1 MTPSLLVVTL
11 NARLRPLDRGEIYE
25 DPLDEFL
32 QVTELG
38 QVVGGGTRL
47 GEGGEPRQAD
57 LEIELADDS
66 DTAVRRI
73 LAVLEELGA
82 PKGSQARRGDTE
94 PVAFGATEGVGLYLN
109 GTDLPDEVYRDSDV
123 NVLLADLDE
132 AIGDA
137 GRMQSYWEGPKETAV
152 YYYGL
157 SGSLIRE
164 RMAPVLARTPLCQDC
179 RLVDLT

>member
-1 MTPSLLVVTL
+1 MPPALLTVTL

-32 QVTELG
+32 EVSGLG

-47 GEGGEPRQAD
+47 GDGGEPRQAD
-57 LEIELADDS
+57 LEIELTDDS
-66 DTAVRRI
+66 ETAVRRI
-73 LAVLEELGA
+73 LAALEELGA
-82 PKGSQARRGDTE
+82 PKGSMARWGDAE
-94 PVAFGATEGVGLYLN
+94 PIAFGAAEGVGLYLN

-123 NVLLADLDE
+123 NELIADLDR
-132 AIGDA
+132 AVGDA
-137 GRMQSYWEGPKETAV
+137 GRMESYWEGQRETAI

-157 SGSLIRE
+157 SGSLIHE

-179 RLVDLT
+179 RIVALT